1 MKKIPTLFIRDYLDD
16 HSFILTDKVTPG
28 FEWVLYGDGVAT
40 VKMDGSCTA
49 IIGGI
54 YYKRYSTI
62 FLCPVG
68 FREPTE
74 NLFSFHRPMLPRL
87 LPEKGKSNSRG
98 ERKWNKRK

>member
-16 HSFILTDKVTPG
+16 HSFILTDKVTLG

-54 YYKRYSTI
+54 YYKRYDAK
-62 FLCPVG
+62 
-68 FREPTE
+68 
-74 NLFSFHRPMLPRL
+74 
-87 LPEKGKSNSRG
+87 KGKQPPLGAIPCCEPDAITGHCRIG
-98 ERKWNKRK
+98 